1 PLRDAKLHE
10 GVVRVG
16 LRARDVRGGGDGFS
30 RQRRRRPDDAEGGA
44 AADRDDVRPR
54 PDRRVREG
62 ASAAGRGE
70 AGRGASAARRP
81 DRLTSRRGPAL
92 TMDMLVDLG
101 LPGLVFLGLSFWLV
115 RKVARAARTER
126 DLEGERLEGALAEE
140 LREGKARA
148 AGTARAP
155 EATQPR
161 LEVVTEAPPEALRGA
176 DLRGADLE
184 HVALVAEMIR
194 AEGEPRAEVLWVRS

>member
-1 PLRDAKLHE
+1 
-10 GVVRVG
+10 
-16 LRARDVRGGGDGFS
+16 
-30 RQRRRRPDDAEGGA
+30 
-44 AADRDDVRPR
+44 
-54 PDRRVREG
+54 
-62 ASAAGRGE
+62 
-70 AGRGASAARRP
+70 
-81 DRLTSRRGPAL
+81 
-92 TMDMLVDLG
+92 MDMLVDLG

-161 LEVVTEAPPEALRGA
+161 LAVVTEAPPEALRGA

-184 HVALVAEMIR
+184 HVTLVAEMIR
-194 AEGEPRAEVLWVRS
+194 AEGEPRAEVLWVRSNRAHAVWCERRRNGAAVREVIRVVRIEGGTVVERWSFG

>member
-1 PLRDAKLHE
+1 
-10 GVVRVG
+10 
-16 LRARDVRGGGDGFS
+16 
-30 RQRRRRPDDAEGGA
+30 
-44 AADRDDVRPR
+44 
-54 PDRRVREG
+54 
-62 ASAAGRGE
+62 
-70 AGRGASAARRP
+70 
-81 DRLTSRRGPAL
+81 
-92 TMDMLVDLG
+92 MDMLVDLG

-148 AGTARAP
+148 AGTVRA
-155 EATQPR
+155 AQPK

-184 HVALVAEMIR
+184 HVTLVAEVIR
-194 AEGEPRAEVLWVRS
+194 AEGEARVEVLWVRSNRAHAVWCERRRNGAAVRDVIRVVRIEGGAVVERWSFG